1 MAEPK
6 QPAAKKTTAASK
18 TTKAQKSE
26 TNAKVA
32 AKATASKATATGRT
46 PNAKASEPGKGKP
59 STAAKK
65 SAPAARAVARPVT
78 RVVRPEAPRAARAQ
92 KPEKQEK
99 REKVAAKPIPTAPK
113 GHAPLL
119 DVDGNV
125 SGSIELPASLAAAA
139 KKGIATLFQAF
150 LAERANARQ
159 GTAATKNRARV
170 AGGGAKPWKQ
180 KGTGRARQGSTRSP
194 QWRHGG
200 VVFGP
205 NGRKYDQ
212 RMPEKMRKAAFGQAM
227 SSRAADG
234 RVLVL
239 EGLKLDG
246 DRPRTRDV
254 VKWLGNV
261 GDTGSTLF
269 VWSEINEGAARAMAN
284 LQHVESRTPGSLR
297 LSDVLEA
304 DTLLIMRPALP
315 ALAARA
321 ELAHAHA
328 SVPAPTSG
336 AGAASAGVGV
346 R

>member
-6 QPAAKKTTAASK
+6 KPAAKKTTAASK
-18 TTKAQKSE
+18 PTKAQKSE
-26 TNAKVA
+26 TNAKAA
-32 AKATASKATATGRT
+32 AKATSAKATAT
-46 PNAKASEPGKGKP
+46 KAAVNKA
-59 STAAKK
+59 TAAKPAAK
-65 SAPAARAVARPVT
+65 KAAPARTVARPVT
-78 RVVRPEAPRAARAQ
+78 RVVRPEAPRAARPAQ
-92 KPEKQEK
+92 PQKQEK
-99 REKVAAKPIPTAPK
+99 REKVAGKPIPTAPQ

-125 SGSIELPASLAAAA
+125 TGSIELPASLAAKA

-170 AGGGAKPWKQ
+170 SGGGAKPWAQ

-212 RMPEKMRKAAFGQAM
+212 RMPEKMRKAAFGQAF
-227 SSRAADG
+227 SARAADG

-269 VWSEINEGAARAMAN
+269 VWSEIDEGAARAMAN

-304 DTLLIMRPALP
+304 DTLLVMRPALP

-328 SVPAPTSG
+328 SVPAPTTG
-336 AGAASAGVGV
+336 AGAAGEGSRG
-346 R
+346 

>member
-1 MAEPK
+1 MP
-6 QPAAKKTTAASK
+6 AKKNAPAKKPTAASRS
-18 TTKAQKSE
+18 TKAE
-26 TNAKVA
+26 TNAKAA
-32 AKATASKATATGRT
+32 AKATASKATAS
-46 PNAKASEPGKGKP
+46 KATASKATAEKP
-59 STAAKK
+59 AARKA
-65 SAPAARAVARPVT
+65 APAARAVARPVT
-78 RVVRPEAPRAARAQ
+78 RVVRPEAPHVARAQ
-92 KPEKQEK
+92 PPQKQEK

-113 GHAPLL
+113 GHAPLI

-125 SGSIELPASLAAAA
+125 TGSIELPASLAAAA

-170 AGGGAKPWKQ
+170 AGGGAKPWRQ

-239 EGLKLDG
+239 EGLKLND

-254 VKWLGNV
+254 VRWLGNV

-304 DTLLIMRPALP
+304 DTLLVMRPALA

-321 ELAHAHA
+321 ELSHAHGNGKEA
-328 SVPAPTSG
+328 QAE
-336 AGAASAGVGV
+336 
-346 R
+346 

>member
-6 QPAAKKTTAASK
+6 KPAKKTAAASK
-18 TTKAQKSE
+18 ATKAE
-26 TNAKVA
+26 TNAKAA
-32 AKATASKATATGRT
+32 AKATSAKATATKAT
-46 PNAKASEPGKGKP
+46 AAKTAAKP
-59 STAAKK
+59 AAKK

-78 RVVRPEAPRAARAQ
+78 RVVRQEAPRAARAAQ
-92 KPEKQEK
+92 PQKQEK
-99 REKVAAKPIPTAPK
+99 REKVAGKPIPTAPQ
-113 GHAPLL
+113 GHAPLI

-125 SGSIELPASLAAAA
+125 TGSIELPASLAAKA

-170 AGGGAKPWKQ
+170 AGGGAKPWRQ

-269 VWSEINEGAARAMAN
+269 VWSEIDEGAARAMAN

-304 DTLLIMRPALP
+304 DTLLVMRPALP

-328 SVPAPTSG
+328 PVPAPTGAAG
-336 AGAASAGVGV
+336 AGSRA
-346 R
+346 

>member
-1 MAEPK
+1 M
-6 QPAAKKTTAASK
+6 PAKKNAPAKKTTAASK
-18 TTKAQKSE
+18 TTKAE
-26 TNAKVA
+26 TNAKAA
-32 AKATASKATATGRT
+32 AKRTERATAQGKGPLSASHSERAARAKSTSPERVSS
-46 PNAKASEPGKGKP
+46 AKAERLN
-59 STAAKK
+59 KK
-65 SAPAARAVARPVT
+65 IAPAARAVARPVT
-78 RVVRPEAPRAARAQ
+78 RVVRPAAPRAARAQ
-92 KPEKQEK
+92 RPEKQEK

-113 GHAPLL
+113 GHAPLI

-125 SGSIELPASLAAAA
+125 TGSIELPASLAAAA

-170 AGGGAKPWKQ
+170 AGGGAKPWRQ
-180 KGTGRARQGSTRSP
+180 KGTGRARQGSIRSP

-227 SSRAADG
+227 SSRVADG

-239 EGLKLDG
+239 EGLKLND

-254 VKWLGNV
+254 VRWLGNV

-304 DTLLIMRPALP
+304 DTLLVMRPALA

-321 ELAHAHA
+321 ELSPAHGNGKEAQA
-328 SVPAPTSG
+328 E
-336 AGAASAGVGV
+336 
-346 R
+346 

>member
-1 MAEPK
+1 MPAKKNAPAK
-6 QPAAKKTTAASK
+6 TAAKAAPAKKADSK
-18 TTKAQKSE
+18 AE

-32 AKATASKATATGRT
+32 AKATASKAGAS
-46 PNAKASEPGKGKP
+46 NAAAAKAAAKP
-59 STAAKK
+59 AAKK
-65 SAPAARAVARPVT
+65 IAPAARAVARPVT
-78 RVVRPEAPRAARAQ
+78 RVVRPAAPRAARAL
-92 KPEKQEK
+92 PEKQEK

-113 GHAPLL
+113 GHAPLI
-119 DVDGNV
+119 DADGNV
-125 SGSIELPASLAAAA
+125 TGSIELPASLAAAA

-170 AGGGAKPWKQ
+170 AGGGAKPWRQ

-227 SSRAADG
+227 SSRVADG

-239 EGLKLDG
+239 EGLKLND

-254 VKWLGNV
+254 VRWLGNV

-304 DTLLIMRPALP
+304 DTLLVMRPALA

-321 ELAHAHA
+321 ELSHAHGNGKEA
-328 SVPAPTSG
+328 QAE
-336 AGAASAGVGV
+336 
-346 R
+346 

>member
-6 QPAAKKTTAASK
+6 KPAAKKTTAAS

-26 TNAKVA
+26 TNAKAA
-32 AKATASKATATGRT
+32 AKATATKSA
-46 PNAKASEPGKGKP
+46 PNAKKSDSGSGKQP
-59 STAAKK
+59 VAAKK
-65 SAPAARAVARPVT
+65 KAAPAARAVARPVT
-78 RVVRPEAPRAARAQ
+78 RVVRPEAPRAARPAQ
-92 KPEKQEK
+92 PQRQEK
-99 REKVAAKPIPTAPK
+99 REKVPGKPIPTAPK
-113 GHAPLL
+113 GHAPLI

-125 SGSIELPASLAAAA
+125 SGSIELPAALAAAA

-170 AGGGAKPWKQ
+170 AGGGAKPWRQ

-212 RMPEKMRKAAFGQAM
+212 RMPEKMRKAAFGQAF
-227 SSRAADG
+227 SARAADG

-254 VKWLGNV
+254 VRWLGNV

-269 VWSEINEGAARAMAN
+269 VWSEIDDGAARAMAN

-304 DTLLIMRPALP
+304 DTLLVMRPALP

-328 SVPAPTSG
+328 KEAQ
-336 AGAASAGVGV
+336 A
-346 R
+346 

>member
-1 MAEPK
+1 MPAKKNAPAK
-6 QPAAKKTTAASK
+6 TAAKAAPAKKADSK
-18 TTKAQKSE
+18 AE

-32 AKATASKATATGRT
+32 AKATSAKAT
-46 PNAKASEPGKGKP
+46 PAKTTAKP
-59 STAAKK
+59 AAKK
-65 SAPAARAVARPVT
+65 AAPAARAVARAVT
-78 RVVRPEAPRAARAQ
+78 RTVRPDAPRAARSAQ
-92 KPEKQEK
+92 PEKQEK
-99 REKVAAKPIPTAPK
+99 RAKVASKPIPTAPK

-125 SGSIELPASLAAAA
+125 NGSIELPASLAATA

-170 AGGGAKPWKQ
+170 AGGGAKPWRQ

-227 SSRAADG
+227 SSRVADG

-269 VWSEINEGAARAMAN
+269 VWTEINEGAARAMAN

-304 DTLLIMRPALP
+304 DTLLIMRPALA

-321 ELAHAHA
+321 ELSHAHA
-328 SVPAPTSG
+328 SGKEAQ
-336 AGAASAGVGV
+336 A
-346 R
+346 